1 MLFVPLFCC
10 HISFIWLV
18 YFSFQPQF
26 CSDTDCQKYCPVISG
41 LLPDELHTWAIPHF
55 RERQFIKWQVASFN
69 LWSNFTASDLLSRL
83 LKLRQTFLICSVSKY
98 WQNVC
103 WIFIPFNAA
112 KLGKQSSIFTTEWVI
127 NFIKEPLWVLISVWK
142 RVKGW
147 NLYPLKESNYWCLWW
162 WPISIV
168 NLLQMCN

>member
-1 MLFVPLFCC
+1 MSLCFDAISALFDWS
-10 HISFIWLV
+10 ISHFNRNFALIMIAKNIAPWSAV
-18 YFSFQPQF
+18 FFQT
-26 CSDTDCQKYCPVISG
+26 SY
-41 LLPDELHTWAIPHF
+41 IPEPY
-55 RERQFIKWQVASFN
+55 RTLDRQFIKWQVASFN